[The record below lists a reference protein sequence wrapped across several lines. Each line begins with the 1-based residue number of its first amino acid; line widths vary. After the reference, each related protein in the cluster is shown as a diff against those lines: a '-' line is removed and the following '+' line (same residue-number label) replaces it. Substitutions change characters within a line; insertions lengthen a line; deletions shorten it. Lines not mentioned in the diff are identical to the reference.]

1 MAKQYRPIVV
11 PRGVELSQSG
21 NIVMVKGKLGTLQV
35 TVVEG
40 LVVKIEDTE
49 VQVEAV
55 RGSSRA
61 QVGTLRALI
70 RNAMSGVSNGF
81 EKVLQVRGMGYR
93 AQKTKEGVQVQCG
106 YSHLVD
112 IAAPKGITFEVNSL
126 PNPDD
131 TKQQMFEIMVKGI
144 DRHDVGQVAAR
155 IRAIKTADPYKGKG
169 IRYRDEFIRKKAG
182 KRAVGAQA

>member
-1 MAKQYRPIVV
+1 MAKQYRPIAI
-11 PRGVELSQSG
+11 PKGVELSQAG
-21 NIVMVKGKLGTLQV
+21 DVVTVKGKLGTLQV
-35 TVVEG
+35 NVKEG
-40 LVVKIEDTE
+40 LVVKVEDSGIH
-49 VQVEAV
+49 VEAA
-55 RGSSRA
+55 RGGSRA

-70 RNAMSGVSNGF
+70 RNAVSGVTGGF

-106 YSHLVD
+106 FSHLVD
-112 IAAPKGITFEVNSL
+112 IAAPKGITFEVNAM

-131 TKQQMFEIMVKGI
+131 TKQQMFEILVKGI
-144 DRHDVGQVAAR
+144 DRHDVGLVAAR

-182 KRAVGAQA
+182 KRAVGAQT

>member
-1 MAKQYRPIVV
+1 MAKQYRPIVI
-11 PRGVELSQSG
+11 PKGVQLSQTG
-21 NIVMVKGKLGTLQV
+21 DVVTVKGKLGTLQV
-35 TVVEG
+35 TVLEG
-40 LVVKIEDTE
+40 LVVKVDDSG

-70 RNAMSGVSNGF
+70 RNALSGVSNGF

-106 YSHLVD
+106 FSHLVD
-112 IAAPKGITFEVNSL
+112 IPAPKGITFEVNSL

-131 TKQQMFEIMVKGI
+131 TKQQMFEILVRGI

-169 IRYRDEFIRKKAG
+169 IRYRDERVLRKVG
-182 KRAVGAQA
+182 KRV